1 MDISKIDKNFENTFS
16 YEGMK
21 ICNVNESPF
30 KLYGSCR
37 EEGEQ
42 DFKRLPHSFPE
53 KVDNPVV
60 KAVYKKTAGL
70 RIRFKTD
77 SQRIIL
83 KCVLPEI
90 ANVPHMP
97 LTGSSCFDL
106 YVDGHYFNVFRPGID
121 ANGKYSDDK
130 SMEGGYASGYTLKGG
145 KQMREILIH
154 FPLYNE
160 VTDVFIGLEE
170 DAQVLPT
177 DGYTHEKPVVF
188 YGSSITQ
195 GACASH
201 PGNSYIAMLARKFD
215 FNYVNLGF
223 SGGCRAELELARY
236 IAGLDMSAFVFD
248 YDHNAPSPADLEAT
262 HEVFFQEFRRLRPDV
277 PVIFNTASD
286 LAHGL
291 EKRTVRNG
299 IIRKTYENAVA
310 AGDKN
315 VYFVDGS
322 VAYNEAGGE
331 FCVVDNVHPNDLGFH
346 CIYKNMIP
354 TFETIFK

>member
-21 ICNVNESPF
+21 IYNVNEAPF
-30 KLYGSCR
+30 KLYGLCR
-37 EEGEQ
+37 REGEQ
-42 DFKRLPHSFPE
+42 DFKRLPHDFAQQME
-53 KVDNPVV
+53 NPVV
-60 KAVYKKTAGL
+60 KMMYRKTSGL
-70 RIRFKTD
+70 RVRFKTD
-77 SQRIIL
+77 SARIIL
-83 KCVLPEI
+83 KCVLPEK

-97 LTGSSCFDL
+97 ITGSSCFDI

-130 SMEGGYASGYTLKGG
+130 SMDGGYASGYTFNK
-145 KQMREILIH
+145 KKDMREVLIH

-160 VTDVFIGLEE
+160 VTDVLIGLEE

-201 PGNSYIAMLARKFD
+201 PGNCYVAMLARQFD

-236 IAGLDMSAFVFD
+236 IAGLDMSVFVFD
-248 YDHNAPSPADLEAT
+248 YDHNAPNPAELEAT
-262 HEVFFQEFRRLRPDV
+262 HEVFFKEFRRLRPDV

-286 LAHGL
+286 LAFGA
-291 EKRTVRNG
+291 EKRAQRRD
-299 IIRKTYENAVA
+299 IIRKTYENAAA

-322 VAYNEAGGE
+322 VAYSEVGGE
-331 FCVVDNVHPNDLGFH
+331 YCVVDNVHPNDLGFY
-346 CIYKNMIP
+346 CIYRNMCG
-354 TFETIFK
+354 TFEKIF